1 MAKVLL
7 YNIDENYDMEKFELL
22 ALKNKV
28 QIIRAE
34 KKDVN
39 QYVGYLVGHE
49 GYEKRDE
56 KLEDDPS
63 LDFPFILFENFDR
76 DQLFGF
82 LDEMRQA
89 GLAIQHKA
97 GETENNVKWTLRQL
111 LTENDREGKMMGLI
125 HKING
130 LVERAADLKEKHG
143 EDKKLA
149 KLIDEMQ
156 SYFDDSSLFELEV
169 AQNYYLKLAD
179 EVKRVEEEN
188 N

>member
-7 YNIDENYDMEKFELL
+7 YNIKEDYDLEKFEIL
-22 ALKNKV
+22 AIKNKI
-28 QIIRAE
+28 QIVRAE
-34 KKDVN
+34 KEDID

-56 KLEDDPS
+56 KLEEDPS
-63 LDFPFILFENFDR
+63 LDFPFILFENFER
-76 DQLFGF
+76 DQLFSF

-97 GETENNVKWTLRQL
+97 GETENNIKWTLREL

-125 HKING
+125 HRINA
-130 LVERAADLKEKHG
+130 LVERASILKDQYG
-143 EDKKLA
+143 EDEKLA
-149 KLIDEMQ
+149 KLIDDMQ
-156 SYFDDSSLFELEV
+156 AYFDDSSLFELEV
-169 AQNYYLKLAD
+169 AKDYYEKLAE
-179 EVKRVEEEN
+179 EVKRVENEN